1 MTVERLKMHSLNLT
15 QRNVAAIAALFPTV
29 VTETIDAEGTP
40 VRAVDFDALRQE
52 LCDHVVEGPQERYQ
66 LDWPGKRA
74 AAFAANAPIAKTLRP
89 VREESVEFD
98 TTRNLF
104 IEGDNLDALKL
115 LQESYLGKVKLIYID
130 PPYNTGNDFLYADD
144 FAETTSEHLRR
155 SAVMDDEGNR
165 LGVKVNSEANGRF
178 HSDWLSMM
186 YPRLKLARSLLTDDG
201 ILIVA
206 IDDHEHANLRSVLD
220 QVLGSE
226 NFIAN
231 VTWQGSGKND
241 ARYTAGGVDYM
252 LIYAKNERLL
262 RSLDTRWKE
271 PKPGIDEVEAVA
283 RRAWLQAEGD
293 PAKATKIFRSGVRAI
308 KADLEPAVFRYDQ
321 IDTSGRVFQAT
332 DLRSPNPRPN
342 LQYPVLHPITGRPV
356 KMHPNGW
363 VYSPQRMEALVAEG
377 LVVFGPDETT
387 SPRLK
392 RYLDEQGDRVL
403 YPTFTQVRMPGSK
416 KLDDL
421 LGASIFGYPKDTAV
435 LTRWI
440 GAITRDDPDA
450 VILDFF
456 AGSGSTGHAVMELN
470 AVDGGQRRYILVQLD
485 EAVDHP
491 DYDSIADVARER
503 LRRAGAQVRQD
514 TGLQGAK
521 VDVGFRS
528 LHVATTNMADT
539 LATADD
545 LLQSTLTEAIRSVKP
560 DRTDEDLLFQ
570 VLLDWGLDLAESITV
585 EEVGAR
591 RVLSVA
597 DGALIACFADEVTDC
612 VVKEIASR
620 HPLRA
625 VFLDAGFASDA
636 ERINAEQTFREVSP
650 ETELRT
656 T

>member
-1 MTVERLKMHSLNLT
+1 MTVDKLKMHSPDLSH
-15 QRNVAAIAALFPTV
+15 RNVNAIAELFPMA
-29 VTETIDAEGTP
+29 VTETLDSNGKP
-40 VRAVDFDALRQE
+40 VRAVDFDLLRQE
-52 LCDHVVEGPQERYQ
+52 LSDHIVEGPQERYQ

-89 VREESVEFD
+89 VRGESVDFD

-104 IEGDNLDALKL
+104 IEGDNLEALKL

-130 PPYNTGNDFLYADD
+130 PPYNTGNDFLYDDD
-144 FAETTSEHLRR
+144 FAESSTDYLTRSSQKSETG
-155 SAVMDDEGNR
+155 DR
-165 LGVKVNSEANGRF
+165 LIANTEANGRF
-178 HSDWLSMM
+178 HSDWLGMM
-186 YPRLKLARSLLTDDG
+186 YSRLKLARGLLSDDG
-201 ILIVA
+201 VLIVA
-206 IDDHEHANLRSVLD
+206 IGDHEHANLRLLLD
-220 QVLGSE
+220 QILGSE

-252 LIYAKNERLL
+252 LIYAKNESLL

-271 PKPGIDEVEAVA
+271 PKPGIQEVEAVA
-283 RRAWLQAEGD
+283 RRAWQQSGGD
-293 PAKATKIFRSGVRAI
+293 PAKATIIFRSGVRAI

-321 IDTSGRVFQAT
+321 IDDQGRVFQAG

-342 LQYPVLHPITGRPV
+342 LQYPVAHPVTKRPV

-363 VYSPQRMEALVAEG
+363 VYSADRMGALIAEG
-377 LVVFGPDETT
+377 RILFGPDETT

-392 RYLDEQGDRVL
+392 RFLDEQGDRVP
-403 YPTFTQVRMPGSK
+403 YPTFTQARMPGSK

-421 LGASIFGYPKDTAV
+421 LGTNVFTYPKDTSV
-435 LTRWI
+435 LARWI
-440 GAITRDDPDA
+440 GAITRDNPHA

-470 AVDGGQRRYILVQLD
+470 AADGGHRRYILVQLD

-491 DYDSIADVARER
+491 DYDSIADIARER
-503 LRRAGAQVRQD
+503 LRRASARVKQETRLPGANLD
-514 TGLQGAK
+514 F
-521 VDVGFRS
+521 GFRS

-539 LATADD
+539 LATADG
-545 LLQSTLTEAIRSVKP
+545 LVQLALSEAVKSVKP

-570 VLLDWGLDLAESITV
+570 VLLDWGLDLAEPIEV
-585 EEVGAR
+585 EEVEAR

-597 DGALIACFADEVTDC
+597 GDALIACFADEVTDA
-612 VVKEIASR
+612 VVRAIAAR

-625 VFLDAGFASDA
+625 VFLDAGFATDA
-636 ERINAEQTFREVSP
+636 ARINAEQIFHELSP
-650 ETELRT
+650 ETEVRAI
-656 T
+656 